1 MHRKLLFII
10 LSLGNCSHAVT
21 VTVPFRE
28 TGSAAETT
36 QHETSRINFE
46 RCQEAFYALM
56 EDRKPEFTIKY

>member
-1 MHRKLLFII
+1 MRNF
-10 LSLGNCSHAVT
+10 SHAI
-21 VTVPFRE
+21 TVPFRE

-56 EDRKPEFTIKY
+56 EDQKPEFTIKNCTVFLFKD